1 MRRFVVILGAIV
13 PLVLLGATS
22 ALAQG
27 NSINQGRHTICH
39 ATGSE
44 TNPFVVITPA
54 KAGVFN
60 GHLATS
66 SGGQAG
72 ADHQLAEDII
82 PPFQYDANRD
92 GTAETYSQNWDAEG
106 QAIFDA
112 GCELAGGGGG
122 GGTTTGGTTGGTTTG
137 GTTGGGGAGAGG
149 GGGSGSLGEA
159 AGGAG
164 AGTLPFTG
172 LSVWIVLLA
181 GFSLIGGGFALL
193 RRARPDH

>member
-1 MRRFVVILGAIV
+1 MRRFAVIWGAIV
-13 PLVLLGATS
+13 PLVLLGATA

-44 TNPFVVITPA
+44 SNPFVVITPA
-54 KAGVFN
+54 KAGVYN

-106 QAIFDA
+106 QAIFNA
-112 GCELAGGGGG
+112 GCEESEGGGGG
-122 GGTTTGGTTGGTTTG
+122 GGTTTGGTTTG

-149 GGGSGSLGEA
+149 GGSLGEA

-164 AGTLPFTG
+164 AGAGALPFTG
-172 LSVWIVLLA
+172 LSVWIVLLV

-193 RRARPDH
+193 RWVRPDH

>member
-1 MRRFVVILGAIV
+1 MRRFAVILGAIV
-13 PLVLLGATS
+13 PLVLLGATT

-44 TNPFVVITPA
+44 SNPFVVITPA

-106 QAIFDA
+106 QAIFNA
-112 GCELAGGGGG
+112 GCEVSEGGGAG
-122 GGTTTGGTTGGTTTG
+122 GGTTTG
-137 GTTGGGGAGAGG
+137 GTTGGGGGAGAGG
-149 GGGSGSLGEA
+149 GGGGESLGETA

-164 AGTLPFTG
+164 AGALPFTG

-193 RRARPDH
+193 RWVRPDH

>member
-1 MRRFVVILGAIV
+1 MRRFAVILGAFV
-13 PLVLLGATS
+13 PLVLLGATT

-27 NSINQGRHTICH
+27 NSINQGKHTICH

-44 TNPFVVITPA
+44 SNPFVVITPA

-82 PPFQYDANRD
+82 PPFQYDSDRN

-106 QAIFDA
+106 QAIFNT
-112 GCELAGGGGG
+112 GCEVSEGGGPGANPPPPPPPPPTPPG
-122 GGTTTGGTTGGTTTG
+122 E
-137 GTTGGGGAGAGG
+137 GGAGAGG
-149 GGGSGSLGEA
+149 GGSLGETA
-159 AGGAG
+159 AGGGAG
-164 AGTLPFTG
+164 ALPFTG
-172 LSVWIVLLA
+172 LPVWIVLLA
-181 GFSLIGGGFALL
+181 GVSLIGGGFALL
-193 RRARPDH
+193 RWVRPDH